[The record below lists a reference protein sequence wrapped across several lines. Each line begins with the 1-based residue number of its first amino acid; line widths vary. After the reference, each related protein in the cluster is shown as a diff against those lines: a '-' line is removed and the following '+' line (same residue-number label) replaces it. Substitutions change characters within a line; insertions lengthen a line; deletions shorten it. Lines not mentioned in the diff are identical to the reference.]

1 MENSETMAVRKSTES
16 AENYLETILMLKE
29 KKGMVRSIDIVHQL
43 DFSKPSVSHAVGLL
57 KKDGH
62 IVVDQDGWIE
72 LTESGLE
79 IAKRIYER
87 HLLISKW
94 LVKLGIDPE
103 TAEEEACKIEHDISS
118 HPFEVLKAH
127 IEKDLAE

>member
-1 MENSETMAVRKSTES
+1 MENSENSSIQKSTES

-43 DFSKPSVSHAVGLL
+43 EFSKPSVSHAVGLL
-57 KKDGH
+57 KKNGH
-62 IVVDQDGWIE
+62 IIVDADGWIE
-72 LTESGLE
+72 LTDSGME

-94 LVKLGIDPE
+94 LTKLGVDAH

-118 HPFEVLKAH
+118 RTFELLKTH
-127 IEKDLAE
+127 IEHDLNS

>member
-1 MENSETMAVRKSTES
+1 MENPENMAVRKSTES

-57 KKDGH
+57 KKNGH
-62 IVVDQDGWIE
+62 IVVDSDGWIE

-94 LVKLGIDPE
+94 LVKLGVSPE
-103 TAEEEACKIEHDISS
+103 TAEEEACKIEHDISAET
-118 HPFEVLKAH
+118 FEVLKAH
-127 IEKDLAE
+127 IEREL